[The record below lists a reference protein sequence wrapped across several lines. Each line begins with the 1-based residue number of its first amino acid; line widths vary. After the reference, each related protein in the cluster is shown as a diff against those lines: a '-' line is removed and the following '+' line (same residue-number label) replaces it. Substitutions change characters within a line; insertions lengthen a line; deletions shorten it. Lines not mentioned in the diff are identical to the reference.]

1 MTDNTS
7 PSSAL
12 GHLGTAAKN
21 RIGAAVPIADFWIF
35 VFLLVLAIVG
45 AGISSVD
52 DQGGHLYWSWL
63 VLAYGVVC
71 VIRSWFLAKDQ
82 GASIWPIINTQ
93 ILHWLGALVTI
104 QLILFFEAGGMTDRG
119 PAADY
124 ALLVLALST
133 FLAGVHFNWTYMV
146 LGAILAVIA
155 VALQELEQLTIYIVT
170 LPLALGAIWI
180 VYKRK
185 FG

>member
-1 MTDNTS
+1 MTDKTT
-7 PSSAL
+7 PSSAP
-12 GHLGTAAKN
+12 GHLATAAMT
-21 RIGAAVPIADFWIF
+21 RIGAAVPTADFWIF
-35 VFLLVLAIVG
+35 VILLALAVVG

-52 DQGGHLYWSWL
+52 DQGGHRYWSGL
-63 VLAYGVVC
+63 VLAYGLVC
-71 VIRSWFLAKDQ
+71 VIRSWFLAKDE
-82 GASIWPIINTQ
+82 GASVWPMISTQ
-93 ILHWLGALVTI
+93 VLHWLGALVTI

-133 FLAGVHFNWTYMV
+133 YLAGVHFNWTFMV

-155 VALQELEQLTIYIVT
+155 VALQELEQLTLYLVT
-170 LPLALGAIWI
+170 VPLALMAIWI

>member
-1 MTDNTS
+1 MAMT
-7 PSSAL
+7 
-12 GHLGTAAKN
+12 
-21 RIGAAVPIADFWIF
+21 RIGAAVPTADFWIF
-35 VFLLVLAIVG
+35 VILLILAIIG

-52 DQGGHLYWSWL
+52 DQGGHRYWSGL
-63 VLAYGVVC
+63 VLAYGLVC
-71 VIRSWFLAKDQ
+71 VARSWFLAKGE
-82 GASIWPIINTQ
+82 GASVWPMISTQ
-93 ILHWLGALVTI
+93 VLHWLGALVTI

-133 FLAGVHFNWTYMV
+133 YLAGVHFNWTYMV

-155 VALQELEQLTIYIVT
+155 VALQELEQLTLYLVT
-170 LPLALGAIWI
+170 VPLALGAIWI